1 MKNFTKQYWGAMLL
15 VVIALIYLI
24 PYYFAIQREK
34 DPVIEIYFA
43 DRITAAHQVLIDRYN
58 ALNAGKVR
66 VIPTDFPNDDFS
78 TNERKEI
85 LARSLRGEGDGIDLF
100 AVDVIWV
107 ARFAKWCEPL
117 GNYFT
122 QEELNKISTISLQAC
137 YSDSQ
142 LVAIPFVRD
151 QGVLFYRE
159 DLLRT
164 VPGGPAMIRRLNKG
178 ISWEEFTE
186 FKRTLS
192 DRYPFY
198 IFPAAEYEG
207 MICSFIE
214 NLLSVEPEYFSKHG
228 FDFNTPEARRT
239 LQLMVDLIH
248 TDRLTPTIV
257 TSFTEVPSFKYF
269 IENDGLFIRG
279 WTTYEKDF
287 EPSPFDERKQS
298 RLRKAPMPFMTGG
311 RSASVLGG
319 WDLMISKF
327 STKKEAVADFV
338 KFLLRE
344 ESQEIFYSRSGYY
357 PVLNSFYE
365 DSSYSKRYPDIHFI
379 KTLLK
384 SGVYRP
390 SHQDYTK
397 YSKIMSYFITLA
409 LKNRITVN
417 EALERTTQAIRS
429 DKSMTETY

>member
-43 DRITAAHQVLIDRYN
+43 DRITAAHQVLIDKYN

-66 VIPTDFPNDDFS
+66 VVPTDFPNDDFS

-122 QEELNKISTISLQAC
+122 QDELNKISTISLQAC

-159 DLLRT
+159 DLLRN
-164 VPGGPAMIRRLNKG
+164 VPGGPEMIRRLDAG
-178 ISWEEFTE
+178 ISWEEFAE
-186 FKRTLS
+186 FRRTLPGQH
-192 DRYPFY
+192 PFY

-214 NLLSVEPEYFSKHG
+214 NLLSVEPEYFTKHG

-248 TDRLTPTIV
+248 KDRLTPPIV
-257 TSFTEVPSFKYF
+257 TTFTEVPSFKYF
-269 IENDGLFIRG
+269 IEQDGLFIRG

-287 EPSPFDERKQS
+287 EPTPFDEAKQS
-298 RLRKAPMPFMTGG
+298 KLRKAPMPYMTGG
-311 RSASVLGG
+311 TSASVLGG

-344 ESQEIFYSRSGYY
+344 ESQEIFYSQSGYY

-365 DSSYSKRYPDIHFI
+365 DSSYSKKYPDIQFI
-379 KTLLK
+379 QSLLK

-397 YSKIMSYFITLA
+397 YSKIMSYYFTLA

-417 EALERTTQAIRS
+417 EALERTTQSIRS
-429 DKSMTETY
+429 DKTMTEAY

>member
-1 MKNFTKQYWGAMLL
+1 MKNFTKQYWGAILL
-15 VVIALIYLI
+15 AVIALLYLI

-43 DRITAAHQVLIDRYN
+43 DRITAAHQVLIDKYN

-66 VIPTDFPNDDFS
+66 VVPTDFPNDDFS

-122 QEELNKISTISLQAC
+122 QEELSKISTISLQAC

-159 DLLRT
+159 DILEKL
-164 VPGGPAMIRRLNKG
+164 PGGPGMIRQLDKG
-178 ISWEEFTE
+178 ITWDEFTA
-186 FKRTLS
+186 FKRSLPG
-192 DRYPFY
+192 RQPYY

-214 NLLSVEPEYFSKHG
+214 NLLSVDPEYFNRHG

-239 LQLMVDLIH
+239 LQLMVDLINK
-248 TDRLTPTIV
+248 DRSTPSVV

-279 WTTYEKDF
+279 WTTYDKDF
-287 EPSPFDERKQS
+287 ETAPFDVNKQS
-298 RLRKAPMPFMTGG
+298 KLKKAPLPYMTDG
-311 RSASVLGG
+311 SPSSVLGG

-327 STKKEAVADFV
+327 STKKNAVADFV

-344 ESQEIFYSRSGYY
+344 ESQEIFYSQSGYY

-365 DSSYSKRYPDIHFI
+365 DSSYSRKYPDIRFI
-379 KTLLK
+379 KSLLK

-397 YSKIMSYFITLA
+397 YSKIMSYYFTLA
-409 LKNRITVN
+409 LKNRISVN
-417 EALERTTQAIRS
+417 EALDKTTQSIRS
-429 DKSMTETY
+429 DKSMTDTY